1 MASKVNKKFSFDVT
15 GIINL
20 SSLDEEHDV
29 FIEVEDFDAP
39 IRLSEYAKEFDGK
52 DVKLTLGYKNEL

>member
-15 GIINL
+15 GIIDL

-39 IRLSEYAKEFDGK
+39 IRLSEYAEEFDRK